1 MNKKFLSAIL
11 FGALM
16 VTSTGTF
23 VSCKDYDDDIDE
35 INGKIDKIETTLSEL
50 ESKIGDKGVS
60 SVTFDEKT
68 GVLTVVDGTGSHTY
82 TIKTTAPSVEKTVVT
97 VDGKDLKV
105 DGKVIGQLGDTVEVK
120 DNELYVN
127 GKATGIKVGKYAILE
142 NDADGMYTI
151 TLPDANGEMKTIKL
165 PKATSGMMNV
175 TANVAK
181 FTAKNTVTPSTAPD
195 GIAWGKA
202 DKAITWKG
210 AKGNIAKGQLLLG
223 RYTEG
228 EVTVVPSSYNL
239 GAQTLKLVAS
249 DGSVAPVTVTATA
262 NNDLIYDKGD
272 RAASAN
278 GNWTVAIT
286 MDETVTA
293 DNIATA
299 FATEVESQAKNVKYA
314 LSVNGDLVTG
324 YEFVIDTD
332 ETAETNALEATKI
345 KVGGVEGT
353 DDAKTASGTALTI
366 SDFKLGTNEIII
378 EDKDKNNADA
388 HKVYDAYL
396 EIGDIDKAGRYGVT
410 VNGMK
415 ITAADKAA
423 KQEIPFIVHILD
435 VTGAET
441 KQYIK
446 VTFVAATIE
455 DEPIADQ
462 TYKLMPEKNFVIDL
476 GNTFTGL
483 TDEQADKVQGNITWA
498 TDGNFFKED
507 ITESNV
513 TYYTDAACKKQVTDL
528 SKAATIKTIKY
539 AKIADSEIADAPK
552 AGATKLTITLSDADA
567 DGNEIK
573 KVSAN
578 YTITLPSFDELAV
591 VNTNALWNEA
601 GTTLTARMGYSTN
614 ATLSLAKAYT
624 VKDGVKGLAID
635 DIEYVATYTTDA
647 GKVTELTVNKG
658 EIENA
663 GGLIDDNKVKYN
675 TLAATASIE
684 LVADIEDLTVSKD
697 FTVTVKSI
705 FEDAKI
711 VYYKAGAAQSIATV
725 GADNYIAPLTGAAD
739 KRTGL
744 ALVFNGKEIAVAGTD
759 MAIDGITLTTS
770 DPSAATEVKVEYD
783 NTEASKGTVV
793 DPTGTT
799 GKDAKGVSITDMKSG
814 EKGTLVVTFTDKND
828 VVTTSTIDYQYN

>member
-1 MNKKFLSAIL
+1 
-11 FGALM
+11 
-16 VTSTGTF
+16 
-23 VSCKDYDDDIDE
+23 
-35 INGKIDKIETTLSEL
+35 L
-50 ESKIGDKGVS
+50 ESKIGDKGVT

-165 PKATSGMMNV
+165 PKATSGMMSV
-175 TANVAK
+175 TANEAT
-181 FTAKNTVTPSTAPD
+181 FTAKSIASSAPD

-262 NNDLIYDKGD
+262 NNDLIYGE

-332 ETAETNALEATKI
+332 ETAETTALAATKI

-353 DDAKTASGTALTI
+353 DDAKTASNPLTI
-366 SDFKLGTNEIII
+366 SNFKLGTNEIII
-378 EDKDKNNADA
+378 EDKDASNADA

-435 VTGAET
+435 VTGTET
-441 KQYIK
+441 KQYIN
-446 VTFVAATIE
+446 VTFVAATVE

-528 SKAATIKTIKY
+528 SSAATIKTIKY

-552 AGATKLTITLSDADA
+552 AGATKLTITLSDDA
-567 DGNEIK
+567 AAGNEIK

-601 GTTLTARMGYSTN
+601 GTTLTARMGYSSN

-624 VKDGVKGLAID
+624 VKDGVKGLAIG
-635 DIEYVATYTTDA
+635 DIEYVATYTTND
-647 GKVTELTVNKG
+647 GDVTKLTVTAG
-658 EIENA
+658 EIADA
-663 GGLIDDNKVKYN
+663 GGLIVDNKVKYN

-759 MAIDGITLTTS
+759 MAIDGITLVSTTP
-770 DPSAATEVKVEYD
+770 DAATKVQVAYK

-793 DPTGTT
+793 APTGTAAS
-799 GKDAKGVSITDMKSG
+799 KDAKGVSITDMKSG
-814 EKGTLVVTFTDKND
+814 EKGTLVVTFTDKNG

>member
-1 MNKKFLSAIL
+1 MMNKKFLSAIL

-97 VDGKDLKV
+97 VDGKNLKV

-165 PKATSGMMNV
+165 PKATSGMMSV
-175 TANVAK
+175 TANEAT
-181 FTAKNTVTPSTAPD
+181 FTAKSIASSAPD

-202 DKAITWKG
+202 PGAITWKG

-262 NNDLIYDKGD
+262 NNDLIYGE

-332 ETAETNALEATKI
+332 EDPEATALEATKI

-353 DDAKTASGTALTI
+353 DDAKTASGTPLAI

-378 EDKDKNNADA
+378 EDKAADNADA

-446 VTFVAATIE
+446 VTFVAATVE

-483 TDEQADKVQGNITWA
+483 TDEQADKVQGNITWV
-498 TDGNFFKED
+498 TDGNFFKAS
-507 ITESNV
+507 ISSV

-528 SKAATIKTIKY
+528 SSAATIKTIKY

-552 AGATKLTITLSDADA
+552 AGATKLTITLSDAADA
-567 DGNEIK
+567 GNEIK

-601 GTTLTARMGYSTN
+601 GTTLTARMGWSTN

-663 GGLIDDNKVKYN
+663 DGLIVEKKVKYN

-759 MAIDGITLTTS
+759 MAIDGITLTTN
-770 DPSAATEVKVEYD
+770 DPSSATEVKVEYS
-783 NTEASKGTVV
+783 NTDASKGTVV
-793 DPTGTT
+793 APKGTAA

-814 EKGTLVVTFTDKND
+814 EKGTLVVTFTDKNN

>member
-16 VTSTGTF
+16 VSSTGTF

-175 TANVAK
+175 TANEAT
-181 FTAKNTVTPSTAPD
+181 FTAKSIASSAPD

-249 DGSVAPVTVTATA
+249 DGSAAPVTVTATA

-332 ETAETNALEATKI
+332 EDPEATALAATKI
-345 KVGGVEGT
+345 KVGGVNGT

-366 SDFKLGTNEIII
+366 SNFKLGTNEIII
-378 EDKDKNNADA
+378 EDKDESNADA

-435 VTGAET
+435 VTGTET

-446 VTFVAATIE
+446 VTFGAATVE

-528 SKAATIKTIKY
+528 SSAATIKTIKY
-539 AKIADSEIADAPK
+539 AKIAEDEIATAPK
-552 AGATKLTITLSDADA
+552 AGATKLTITLSDAA
-567 DGNEIK
+567 AAGNEIK

-601 GTTLTARMGYSTN
+601 GTTLTARMGWSTN

-647 GKVTELTVNKG
+647 GKVTELTVNNG

-663 GGLIDDNKVKYN
+663 NGLIDDNKVKYN

-684 LVADIEDLTVSKD
+684 LATDLTVSKD

-759 MAIDGITLTTS
+759 MKIDGITLTTN
-770 DPSAATEVKVEYD
+770 DPSSATEVKVEYS

-793 DPTGTT
+793 DPTGTAAD
-799 GKDAKGVSITDMKSG
+799 KDAKGVSITDMKSG
-814 EKGTLVVTFTDKND
+814 EKGTLVVTFTDKNG

>member
-202 DKAITWKG
+202 PGAITWKG

-262 NNDLIYDKGD
+262 NNDLIYGD

-278 GNWTVAIT
+278 GDWTVAIT

-332 ETAETNALEATKI
+332 ETAETTALAATKI
-345 KVGGVEGT
+345 KVGGAEGT
-353 DDAKTASGTALTI
+353 DDAKNASNPLTI

-435 VTGAET
+435 VKGTET
-441 KQYIK
+441 KQYIN
-446 VTFVAATIE
+446 VTFVAATVE

-498 TDGNFFKED
+498 TDGNFFKAS
-507 ITESNV
+507 ISSV

-528 SKAATIKTIKY
+528 SSAATIKTIKY

-552 AGATKLTITLSDADA
+552 AGATKLTITLSDAA
-567 DGNEIK
+567 AAGNEIK

-601 GTTLTARMGYSTN
+601 GTTLTARMGWSTN

-647 GKVTELTVNKG
+647 GAVTELTVTAG
-658 EIENA
+658 EIA
-663 GGLIDDNKVKYN
+663 DADGLIDDNKVKYN

-739 KRTGL
+739 KRAGL

-759 MAIDGITLTTS
+759 MAIDGITLVSATP
-770 DPSAATEVKVEYD
+770 DAATKVQVAYK

-793 DPTGTT
+793 DPTGTAA
-799 GKDAKGVSITDMKSG
+799 GKDAKGVSITGMKSG

>member
-1 MNKKFLSAIL
+1 
-11 FGALM
+11 
-16 VTSTGTF
+16 
-23 VSCKDYDDDIDE
+23 
-35 INGKIDKIETTLSEL
+35 KIETTLSEL

-165 PKATSGMMNV
+165 PKATSGMMSV
-175 TANVAK
+175 TANEAT
-181 FTAKNTVTPSTAPD
+181 FTAKSIASSAPD

-262 NNDLIYDKGD
+262 NNDLIYGD

-332 ETAETNALEATKI
+332 ETAETTALAATKI

-353 DDAKTASGTALTI
+353 DDAKTAGGTPLAI

-435 VTGAET
+435 VKGTET

-446 VTFVAATIE
+446 VTFVAATVE

-483 TDEQADKVQGNITWA
+483 TDEQADKVQGNITWV
-498 TDGNFFKED
+498 TDGNFFKAS
-507 ITESNV
+507 ISSV

-552 AGATKLTITLSDADA
+552 AGATKLTITLSDAA
-567 DGNEIK
+567 AAGNEIK

-601 GTTLTARMGYSTN
+601 GTTLTARMGWSTN

-647 GKVTELTVNKG
+647 DDVTELTVTDG
-658 EIENA
+658 EIADAN
-663 GGLIDDNKVKYN
+663 GLIDDNKVKYN

-684 LVADIEDLTVSKD
+684 LVEDIEDLTVSKD

-759 MAIDGITLTTS
+759 MKIDGIKLTTS
-770 DPSAATEVKVEYD
+770 DPSDATEVKVEYS

-793 DPTGTT
+793 APTGTT

-814 EKGTLVVTFTDKND
+814 EKGTLVVTFTDKNG

>member
-97 VDGKDLKV
+97 VDGKNLKV

-165 PKATSGMMNV
+165 PKATSGMMSV
-175 TANVAK
+175 TANEAT
-181 FTAKNTVTPSTAPD
+181 FTAKSIASSAPN

-202 DKAITWKG
+202 SEAITWKG

-228 EVTVVPSSYNL
+228 EVTVLPSSYNL

-262 NNDLIYDKGD
+262 NNDLIYGK

-332 ETAETNALEATKI
+332 EAPEATALKATKI

-353 DDAKTASGTALTI
+353 DDAKTASGTPLAI

-378 EDKDKNNADA
+378 EDKAADNANA

-446 VTFVAATIE
+446 VTFVAATVE

-483 TDEQADKVQGNITWA
+483 TDEQADKVQGNITWV
-498 TDGNFFKED
+498 TDGNFFKAS
-507 ITESNV
+507 ISSV

-528 SKAATIKTIKY
+528 SSAATIKTIKY

-552 AGATKLTITLSDADA
+552 AGATKLTITLSDAADA
-567 DGNEIK
+567 GNEIK

-601 GTTLTARMGYSTN
+601 GTTLTARMGWSTN

-658 EIENA
+658 EIKNA
-663 GGLIDDNKVKYN
+663 DGLIVKGKVKYN

-759 MAIDGITLTTS
+759 MAIDGITLTTNY
-770 DPSAATEVKVEYD
+770 PSSATEVKVEYS
-783 NTEASKGTVV
+783 NTDASKGTVV
-793 DPTGTT
+793 APKGTAA
-799 GKDAKGVSITDMKSG
+799 GKEKGVSITDMKSG
-814 EKGTLVVTFTDKND
+814 EKGTLVVTFTDKNN

>member
-1 MNKKFLSAIL
+1 
-11 FGALM
+11 M

-165 PKATSGMMNV
+165 PKATSGMMSV
-175 TANVAK
+175 TANEAT
-181 FTAKNTVTPSTAPD
+181 FTAKSIASTAPD

-202 DKAITWKG
+202 PGAITWKG

-324 YEFVIDTD
+324 YEFIIDTD
-332 ETAETNALEATKI
+332 ETAETTALAATKI
-345 KVGGVEGT
+345 KVGGVNGT
-353 DDAKTASGTALTI
+353 DAAKTANGTALAI

-378 EDKDKNNADA
+378 EDKGASDADA

-435 VTGAET
+435 VTGTET

-446 VTFVAATIE
+446 VTFVAATVE

-498 TDGNFFKED
+498 TDGNFFKKD
-507 ITESNV
+507 ITKSNV

-528 SKAATIKTIKY
+528 SSAATIKTIKY
-539 AKIADSEIADAPK
+539 AKIAKDEIADAPK
-552 AGATKLTITLSDADA
+552 AGATKLTITLSDDA
-567 DGNEIK
+567 AAGNEIK

-601 GTTLTARMGYSTN
+601 GTTLTARMGYSSN

-647 GKVTELTVNKG
+647 GKVTELTVNNG

-663 GGLIDDNKVKYN
+663 GGLIVEKKVKYN

-684 LVADIEDLTVSKD
+684 LATDLTVSKD

-739 KRTGL
+739 KRAGL

-759 MAIDGITLTTS
+759 MKIDGITLVSATP
-770 DPSAATEVKVEYD
+770 DAATKVQVAYS

-793 DPTGTT
+793 APTGTD
-799 GKDAKGVSITDMKSG
+799 KDAKGVSITDMKSG
-814 EKGTLVVTFTDKND
+814 EKGTLVVTFTDKNG

>member
-1 MNKKFLSAIL
+1 
-11 FGALM
+11 
-16 VTSTGTF
+16 
-23 VSCKDYDDDIDE
+23 
-35 INGKIDKIETTLSEL
+35 IDKIETTLSEL

-165 PKATSGMMNV
+165 PKATSGMMSV
-175 TANVAK
+175 TANEAT
-181 FTAKNTVTPSTAPD
+181 FTAKSIASTAPD

-202 DKAITWKG
+202 PGAITWKG

-262 NNDLIYDKGD
+262 NNDLIYGE

-332 ETAETNALEATKI
+332 EDPEATALAATKI

-353 DDAKTASGTALTI
+353 DAAKTASGTALTI

-378 EDKDKNNADA
+378 EDKDASDADA

-435 VTGAET
+435 VTGTET
-441 KQYIK
+441 KQYIN
-446 VTFVAATIE
+446 VTFVAATVE

-483 TDEQADKVQGNITWA
+483 TDEQADKVQDNITWA
-498 TDGNFFKED
+498 TDGNFFKAS
-507 ITESNV
+507 IRSV
-513 TYYTDAACKKQVTDL
+513 TYYTDAACKKEVTNL
-528 SKAATIKTIKY
+528 SSAATIKTIKY
-539 AKIADSEIADAPK
+539 AKIAEDEIATAPK
-552 AGATKLTITLSDADA
+552 AGATKLTITLSDAA
-567 DGNEIK
+567 AAGNEIK

-601 GTTLTARMGYSTN
+601 GTTLTARMGYSSN

-635 DIEYVATYTTDA
+635 DIEYVATYTTND
-647 GKVTELTVNKG
+647 GDVTKLSVTDG

-663 GGLIDDNKVKYN
+663 GGLIVEKKVKYN

-739 KRTGL
+739 KRAGL

-759 MAIDGITLTTS
+759 MKIDGITLVSATPS
-770 DPSAATEVKVEYD
+770 DATEVQVAYK

-793 DPTGTT
+793 APTGTAAS
-799 GKDAKGVSITDMKSG
+799 KDAKGVSITDMKSG
-814 EKGTLVVTFTDKND
+814 EKGTLVVTFTDKNG

>member
-1 MNKKFLSAIL
+1 M
-11 FGALM
+11 
-16 VTSTGTF
+16 
-23 VSCKDYDDDIDE
+23 
-35 INGKIDKIETTLSEL
+35 
-50 ESKIGDKGVS
+50 
-60 SVTFDEKT
+60 
-68 GVLTVVDGTGSHTY
+68 
-82 TIKTTAPSVEKTVVT
+82 T

-165 PKATSGMMNV
+165 PKATSGMMSV
-175 TANVAK
+175 TANEAT
-181 FTAKNTVTPSTAPD
+181 FTAKSIASTAPD

-202 DKAITWKG
+202 PGAITWKG

-262 NNDLIYDKGD
+262 NNDLIYGD

-278 GNWTVAIT
+278 GDWTVAIT

-332 ETAETNALEATKI
+332 ETAETTALAATKI

-353 DDAKTASGTALTI
+353 DAATTASNPLTI
-366 SDFKLGTNEIII
+366 SNFKLGTNEIII
-378 EDKDKNNADA
+378 EDKDASNADA

-435 VTGAET
+435 VTGTET

-446 VTFVAATIE
+446 VTFVAATVE

-498 TDGNFFKED
+498 TDGNFFKAS
-507 ITESNV
+507 ISSV

-528 SKAATIKTIKY
+528 SSAATIKTIKY

-552 AGATKLTITLSDADA
+552 AGATKLTITLSDDA
-567 DGNEIK
+567 AAGNEIK

-601 GTTLTARMGYSTN
+601 GTTLTARMGWKSNN
-614 ATLSLAKAYT
+614 ATLSLSKAYT

-635 DIEYVATYTTDA
+635 DIEYVATYTTDDGA
-647 GKVTELTVNKG
+647 VTKLSVTDG
-658 EIENA
+658 EIADA
-663 GGLIDDNKVKYN
+663 GGLIVKKKVKYN

-759 MAIDGITLTTS
+759 MKIDGIKLTTS
-770 DPSAATEVKVEYD
+770 DPSDATEVKVEYK
-783 NTEASKGTVV
+783 NTDASKGTVV
-793 DPTGTT
+793 APTGTAAD
-799 GKDAKGVSITDMKSG
+799 KDAKGVSITGMKSG
-814 EKGTLVVTFTDKND
+814 ERVHW
-828 VVTTSTIDYQYN
+828 

>member
-1 MNKKFLSAIL
+1 
-11 FGALM
+11 
-16 VTSTGTF
+16 
-23 VSCKDYDDDIDE
+23 
-35 INGKIDKIETTLSEL
+35 
-50 ESKIGDKGVS
+50 
-60 SVTFDEKT
+60 
-68 GVLTVVDGTGSHTY
+68 
-82 TIKTTAPSVEKTVVT
+82 
-97 VDGKDLKV
+97 
-105 DGKVIGQLGDTVEVK
+105 
-120 DNELYVN
+120 
-127 GKATGIKVGKYAILE
+127 
-142 NDADGMYTI
+142 
-151 TLPDANGEMKTIKL
+151 MKTIKL

-175 TANVAK
+175 TANEAT
-181 FTAKNTVTPSTAPD
+181 FTAKSIASSAPD

-249 DGSVAPVTVTATA
+249 DGSAAPVTVTATA

-332 ETAETNALEATKI
+332 EDPEATALAATKI
-345 KVGGVEGT
+345 KVGGVNGT

-366 SDFKLGTNEIII
+366 SNFKLGTNEIII
-378 EDKDKNNADA
+378 EDKDESNADA

-435 VTGAET
+435 VTGTET

-446 VTFVAATIE
+446 VTFGAATVE

-498 TDGNFFKED
+498 TDGNFFKKD
-507 ITESNV
+507 ITKSNV

-528 SKAATIKTIKY
+528 SSAATIKTIKY
-539 AKIADSEIADAPK
+539 AKIAEDEIATAPK

-567 DGNEIK
+567 AGNEIK

-601 GTTLTARMGYSTN
+601 GTTLTARMGWSTN

-624 VKDGVKGLAID
+624 VKDGVKGLAIG
-635 DIEYVATYTTDA
+635 DIEYVATYTTND
-647 GKVTELTVNKG
+647 GDVTKLTVTAG
-658 EIENA
+658 EIADA
-663 GGLIDDNKVKYN
+663 GGLIVDNKVKYN

-684 LVADIEDLTVSKD
+684 LAKDLTVSKD

-759 MAIDGITLTTS
+759 MKIDGITLTTN
-770 DPSAATEVKVEYD
+770 DPSSATEVKVEYK
-783 NTEASKGTVV
+783 NTDASKGTVV
-793 DPTGTT
+793 APTGTD
-799 GKDAKGVSITDMKSG
+799 KDAKGVSITDMKSG
-814 EKGTLVVTFTDKND
+814 EKGTLVVTFTDKNG

>member
-1 MNKKFLSAIL
+1 
-11 FGALM
+11 
-16 VTSTGTF
+16 
-23 VSCKDYDDDIDE
+23 
-35 INGKIDKIETTLSEL
+35 
-50 ESKIGDKGVS
+50 
-60 SVTFDEKT
+60 
-68 GVLTVVDGTGSHTY
+68 
-82 TIKTTAPSVEKTVVT
+82 
-97 VDGKDLKV
+97 
-105 DGKVIGQLGDTVEVK
+105 
-120 DNELYVN
+120 
-127 GKATGIKVGKYAILE
+127 
-142 NDADGMYTI
+142 
-151 TLPDANGEMKTIKL
+151 MKTIKL

-262 NNDLIYDKGD
+262 NNDLIYGE

-332 ETAETNALEATKI
+332 ETAETNVLEATKI

-366 SDFKLGTNEIII
+366 RDFKLGTNEIII

-435 VTGAET
+435 VTGTET

-446 VTFVAATIE
+446 VTFVAATVE

-498 TDGNFFKED
+498 TDGNFFKAS
-507 ITESNV
+507 ISSV

-528 SKAATIKTIKY
+528 SSAATIKTIKY
-539 AKIADSEIADAPK
+539 AKIADSEIATAPK
-552 AGATKLTITLSDADA
+552 AGATKLTITLSDAA
-567 DGNEIK
+567 AAGNEIK

-601 GTTLTARMGYSTN
+601 GTTLTARMGYSSN

-635 DIEYVATYTTDA
+635 NIEYVATYTTDA
-647 GKVTELTVNKG
+647 GAVTKLSVTDG
-658 EIENA
+658 EIA
-663 GGLIDDNKVKYN
+663 DADGLIVENKVKYN

-684 LVADIEDLTVSKD
+684 LATDLTVSKD

-759 MAIDGITLTTS
+759 MKIDGIKLTTS
-770 DPSAATEVKVEYD
+770 DPSDATEVKVEYK
-783 NTEASKGTVV
+783 NTVASKGTVV
-793 DPTGTT
+793 DPTGTAAD
-799 GKDAKGVSITDMKSG
+799 KDAKGVSITDMKSG
-814 EKGTLVVTFTDKND
+814 EKGTLVVTFTDKNG

>member
-35 INGKIDKIETTLSEL
+35 INSKIDKIETTLSEL
-50 ESKIGDKGVS
+50 ESKIGDKGVT

-165 PKATSGMMNV
+165 PKATSGMMSV
-175 TANVAK
+175 TANEAT
-181 FTAKNTVTPSTAPD
+181 FTAKSIASSAPD

-210 AKGNIAKGQLLLG
+210 AKGNITKGQLLLG
-223 RYTEG
+223 RYTKG

-249 DGSVAPVTVTATA
+249 DGSAAPVTVTATA
-262 NNDLIYDKGD
+262 NNDLIYGE

-332 ETAETNALEATKI
+332 ETAETTALEATKI

-353 DDAKTASGTALTI
+353 DDAKNASGTALDI

-378 EDKDKNNADA
+378 EDKDADNADA

-446 VTFVAATIE
+446 VTFVAATVE

-498 TDGNFFKED
+498 TDGNFFKAS
-507 ITESNV
+507 ISSV

-528 SKAATIKTIKY
+528 SSAATIKTIKY
-539 AKIADSEIADAPK
+539 AKIAEDEIADAPK
-552 AGATKLTITLSDADA
+552 AGATKLTITLSDAADA
-567 DGNEIK
+567 GNEIK

-601 GTTLTARMGYSTN
+601 GTTLTARMGWSTN

-663 GGLIDDNKVKYN
+663 GGLIADNKVKYN

-684 LVADIEDLTVSKD
+684 LATGLTVSKD

-739 KRTGL
+739 KRAGL

-759 MAIDGITLTTS
+759 MAIDGITLVSTTP
-770 DPSAATEVKVEYD
+770 DAATKVQVAYS

-793 DPTGTT
+793 APTGTT

-814 EKGTLVVTFTDKND
+814 EKGTLVVTFTDKNG

>member
-175 TANVAK
+175 TANEAT
-181 FTAKNTVTPSTAPD
+181 FTAKSIASSAPD

-202 DKAITWKG
+202 PGAITWKG

-262 NNDLIYDKGD
+262 NNDLIYGD

-332 ETAETNALEATKI
+332 ETAETTALEATKI

-353 DDAKTASGTALTI
+353 DAAKTASGTPLAI

-446 VTFVAATIE
+446 VTFVAATVE

-498 TDGNFFKED
+498 TDGNFFKAS
-507 ITESNV
+507 ISSV

-552 AGATKLTITLSDADA
+552 AGATKLTITLSDAA
-567 DGNEIK
+567 AAGNEIK

-647 GKVTELTVNKG
+647 GDVTKLTVKKG
-658 EIENA
+658 EIANA

-684 LVADIEDLTVSKD
+684 LAKDLTVSKD

-759 MAIDGITLTTS
+759 MKIDGITLTTS
-770 DPSAATEVKVEYD
+770 DPSDATEVKVEYD
-783 NTEASKGTVV
+783 NTEASKGKVV
-793 DPTGTT
+793 DPTGTAAD
-799 GKDAKGVSITDMKSG
+799 KDAKGVSITDMKSG
-814 EKGTLVVTFTDKND
+814 EKGTLVVTFTDKNG

>member
-1 MNKKFLSAIL
+1 
-11 FGALM
+11 M

-165 PKATSGMMNV
+165 PKATSGMMSV
-175 TANVAK
+175 TANEAT
-181 FTAKNTVTPSTAPD
+181 FTAKSIASSAPD

-210 AKGNIAKGQLLLG
+210 AKGNITKGQLLLG
-223 RYTEG
+223 RYTKG

-249 DGSVAPVTVTATA
+249 DGSAAPVTVTATA
-262 NNDLIYDKGD
+262 NNDLIYGE

-332 ETAETNALEATKI
+332 ETAETTALEATKI

-353 DDAKTASGTALTI
+353 DDAKNASGTALDI

-378 EDKDKNNADA
+378 EDKDADNADA

-446 VTFVAATIE
+446 VTFVAATVE

-498 TDGNFFKED
+498 TDGNFFKAS
-507 ITESNV
+507 ISSV

-528 SKAATIKTIKY
+528 SSAATIKTIKY
-539 AKIADSEIADAPK
+539 AKIAEDEIADAPK
-552 AGATKLTITLSDADA
+552 AGATKLTITLSDAADA
-567 DGNEIK
+567 GNEIK

-601 GTTLTARMGYSTN
+601 GTTLTARMGWSTN

-663 GGLIDDNKVKYN
+663 GGLIADNKVKYN

-684 LVADIEDLTVSKD
+684 LATGLTVSKD

-739 KRTGL
+739 KRAGL

-759 MAIDGITLTTS
+759 MAIDGITLVSTTP
-770 DPSAATEVKVEYD
+770 DAATKVQVAYS

-793 DPTGTT
+793 APTGTT

-814 EKGTLVVTFTDKND
+814 EKGTLVVTFTDKNG

>member
-1 MNKKFLSAIL
+1 
-11 FGALM
+11 M

-35 INGKIDKIETTLSEL
+35 INSKIDKIETTLSEL
-50 ESKIGDKGVS
+50 ESKIGDKGVT

-175 TANVAK
+175 TANEAT
-181 FTAKNTVTPSTAPD
+181 FTAKSIASSAPD

-249 DGSVAPVTVTATA
+249 DGSAAPVTVTATA

-332 ETAETNALEATKI
+332 ETAETTALAATKI

-353 DDAKTASGTALTI
+353 DDAKAESNPLTI
-366 SDFKLGTNEIII
+366 SNFKLGTNEIII
-378 EDKDKNNADA
+378 EDKNESNADA

-435 VTGAET
+435 VTGTET

-446 VTFVAATIE
+446 VTFVAATVE

-528 SKAATIKTIKY
+528 SSAATIKTIKY
-539 AKIADSEIADAPK
+539 AKIAEDEIATAPK
-552 AGATKLTITLSDADA
+552 AGATKLTITLSDAA
-567 DGNEIK
+567 AAGNEIK

-647 GKVTELTVNKG
+647 GAVTKLSVTDG
-658 EIENA
+658 EIADAN
-663 GGLIDDNKVKYN
+663 GLIDDNKVKYN

-725 GADNYIAPLTGAAD
+725 GADNYIAPLTGTAD
-739 KRTGL
+739 KRAGL

-759 MAIDGITLTTS
+759 MKIDGITLTTN
-770 DPSAATEVKVEYD
+770 DPSSATEVKVEYD
-783 NTEASKGTVV
+783 NTDASKGTVV
-793 DPTGTT
+793 DPTGTD
-799 GKDAKGVSITDMKSG
+799 KDAKGVSITDMKSG
-814 EKGTLVVTFTDKND
+814 EKGTLVVTFTDKNG

>member
-1 MNKKFLSAIL
+1 M
-11 FGALM
+11 
-16 VTSTGTF
+16 
-23 VSCKDYDDDIDE
+23 
-35 INGKIDKIETTLSEL
+35 
-50 ESKIGDKGVS
+50 
-60 SVTFDEKT
+60 
-68 GVLTVVDGTGSHTY
+68 
-82 TIKTTAPSVEKTVVT
+82 T

-165 PKATSGMMNV
+165 PKATSGMMSV
-175 TANVAK
+175 TANEAT
-181 FTAKNTVTPSTAPD
+181 FTAKSIASSAPD

-262 NNDLIYDKGD
+262 NNDLIYGD

-332 ETAETNALEATKI
+332 ETAETTALAATKI

-353 DDAKTASGTALTI
+353 DDAKTAGGTPLAI

-435 VTGAET
+435 VKGTET

-446 VTFVAATIE
+446 VTFVAATVE

-483 TDEQADKVQGNITWA
+483 TDEQADKVQGNITWV
-498 TDGNFFKED
+498 TDGNFFKAS
-507 ITESNV
+507 ISSV

-552 AGATKLTITLSDADA
+552 AGATKLTITLSDAA
-567 DGNEIK
+567 AAGNEIK

-601 GTTLTARMGYSTN
+601 GTTLTARMGWSTN

-647 GKVTELTVNKG
+647 DDVTELTVTDG
-658 EIENA
+658 EIADAN
-663 GGLIDDNKVKYN
+663 GLIDDNKVKYN

-684 LVADIEDLTVSKD
+684 LVEDIEDLTVSKD

-759 MAIDGITLTTS
+759 MKIDGIKLTTS
-770 DPSAATEVKVEYD
+770 DPSDATEVKVEYS

-793 DPTGTT
+793 APTGTT

-814 EKGTLVVTFTDKND
+814 EKGTLVVTFTDKNG

>member
-1 MNKKFLSAIL
+1 MNKKLLSAIL

-151 TLPDANGEMKTIKL
+151 TLPNANGEMKTIKL
-165 PKATSGMMNV
+165 PKATSGMMSV
-175 TANVAK
+175 TANEAT
-181 FTAKNTVTPSTAPD
+181 FTAKSIASTAPD

-202 DKAITWKG
+202 PGAITWKG

-324 YEFVIDTD
+324 YEFIIDTD
-332 ETAETNALEATKI
+332 EDPEATALAATKI
-345 KVGGVEGT
+345 KVGGVNGT
-353 DDAKTASGTALTI
+353 DAAKTAGGTALTI

-378 EDKDKNNADA
+378 EDKDASNADA

-435 VTGAET
+435 VKGTET

-446 VTFVAATIE
+446 VTFVAATVE

-507 ITESNV
+507 ITESNI
-513 TYYTDAACKKQVTDL
+513 TYYTDAACKKEVTDL
-528 SKAATIKTIKY
+528 SSAATIKTIKY
-539 AKIADSEIADAPK
+539 AKIAKDEIADAPK
-552 AGATKLTITLSDADA
+552 AGATKLTITLSDDA
-567 DGNEIK
+567 AAGNEIK

-601 GTTLTARMGYSTN
+601 GTTLTARMGWSTN

-647 GKVTELTVNKG
+647 GAVTKLSVTDG
-658 EIENA
+658 EIADAN
-663 GGLIDDNKVKYN
+663 GLIDDNKVKYN

-684 LVADIEDLTVSKD
+684 LATDLTVSKD

-739 KRTGL
+739 KRAGL

-759 MAIDGITLTTS
+759 MAIDGITLVSTTP
-770 DPSAATEVKVEYD
+770 DTATKVQVAYK

-793 DPTGTT
+793 APTGTAA

-814 EKGTLVVTFTDKND
+814 EKGTLVVTFTDKNG

>member
-16 VTSTGTF
+16 ITSTGTF

-50 ESKIGDKGVS
+50 ESKIGDKGVT

-165 PKATSGMMNV
+165 PKATSGMMSV
-175 TANVAK
+175 TANEAT
-181 FTAKNTVTPSTAPD
+181 FTAKSIASSAPD

-262 NNDLIYDKGD
+262 NNDLISGE

-332 ETAETNALEATKI
+332 ETAETTALAATKI

-353 DDAKTASGTALTI
+353 DDAKTASNPLTI
-366 SDFKLGTNEIII
+366 SNFKLGTNEIII
-378 EDKDKNNADA
+378 EDKDASNADA

-435 VTGAET
+435 VTGTET
-441 KQYIK
+441 KQYIN
-446 VTFVAATIE
+446 VTFVAATVE

-528 SKAATIKTIKY
+528 SSAATIKTIKY

-552 AGATKLTITLSDADA
+552 AGATKLTITLSDDA
-567 DGNEIK
+567 AAGNEIK

-601 GTTLTARMGYSTN
+601 GTTLTARMGYSSN

-624 VKDGVKGLAID
+624 VKDGVKGLAIG
-635 DIEYVATYTTDA
+635 DIEYVATYTTND
-647 GKVTELTVNKG
+647 GDVTKLTVTAG
-658 EIENA
+658 EIADA
-663 GGLIDDNKVKYN
+663 GGLIVDNKVKYN

-684 LVADIEDLTVSKD
+684 LATDLTVSKD

-759 MAIDGITLTTS
+759 MKIDGIKLTTS
-770 DPSAATEVKVEYD
+770 DPSDATEVKVEYD

-793 DPTGTT
+793 APTGTAAD
-799 GKDAKGVSITDMKSG
+799 KDAKGVSITGMKSG
-814 EKGTLVVTFTDKND
+814 EKGTLVVTFTDKNN

>member
-50 ESKIGDKGVS
+50 ESKIGDKGVT

-68 GVLTVVDGTGSHTY
+68 SVLTVVDGTGSHTY

-175 TANVAK
+175 TANEAT
-181 FTAKNTVTPSTAPD
+181 FTAKSIASSAPD

-202 DKAITWKG
+202 PGAITWKG

-262 NNDLIYDKGD
+262 NNDLIYGD

-332 ETAETNALEATKI
+332 EDPEATALAATKI

-353 DDAKTASGTALTI
+353 DDATTASNPLDI

-378 EDKDKNNADA
+378 EDKGASDADA

-435 VTGAET
+435 VTGTET

-446 VTFVAATIE
+446 VTFVAATVE

-498 TDGNFFKED
+498 TDGNFFKKD

-539 AKIADSEIADAPK
+539 AKIADSEIAAAPK

-567 DGNEIK
+567 AGNEIK

-601 GTTLTARMGYSTN
+601 GTTLTARMGWSTN

-635 DIEYVATYTTDA
+635 DIEYVATYTTDDDDV
-647 GKVTELTVNKG
+647 KELTVTAG
-658 EIENA
+658 EIADA

-684 LVADIEDLTVSKD
+684 LATDLTVSKD

-759 MAIDGITLTTS
+759 MKIDGIKLTTS
-770 DPSAATEVKVEYD
+770 DPSSATEVKVEYD
-783 NTEASKGTVV
+783 NTDASKGTVV
-793 DPTGTT
+793 APTGT

>member
-1 MNKKFLSAIL
+1 M
-11 FGALM
+11 
-16 VTSTGTF
+16 
-23 VSCKDYDDDIDE
+23 
-35 INGKIDKIETTLSEL
+35 
-50 ESKIGDKGVS
+50 
-60 SVTFDEKT
+60 
-68 GVLTVVDGTGSHTY
+68 
-82 TIKTTAPSVEKTVVT
+82 
-97 VDGKDLKV
+97 
-105 DGKVIGQLGDTVEVK
+105 
-120 DNELYVN
+120 
-127 GKATGIKVGKYAILE
+127 
-142 NDADGMYTI
+142 
-151 TLPDANGEMKTIKL
+151 
-165 PKATSGMMNV
+165 
-175 TANVAK
+175 
-181 FTAKNTVTPSTAPD
+181 
-195 GIAWGKA
+195 
-202 DKAITWKG
+202 
-210 AKGNIAKGQLLLG
+210 LG

-262 NNDLIYDKGD
+262 NNDLIYGE

-299 FATEVESQAKNVKYA
+299 FATEVESKAKNVKYA

-332 ETAETNALEATKI
+332 ETAETTALEATKI

-353 DDAKTASGTALTI
+353 DAAKNASNPLTI

-378 EDKDKNNADA
+378 EDKDKSNADA

-446 VTFVAATIE
+446 VTFVAATVE

-498 TDGNFFKED
+498 TDGNFFKAS
-507 ITESNV
+507 ISSV

-528 SKAATIKTIKY
+528 SSAATIKTIKY

-552 AGATKLTITLSDADA
+552 AGATKLTITLSDAA
-567 DGNEIK
+567 AAGNEIK

-601 GTTLTARMGYSTN
+601 GTTLTARMGWSTN

-624 VKDGVKGLAID
+624 VKDGVKGLAIG

-647 GKVTELTVNKG
+647 GAVTKLTVTDG
-658 EIENA
+658 EIADAN
-663 GGLIDDNKVKYN
+663 GLIDDNKVKYN

-684 LVADIEDLTVSKD
+684 LAKDLTVSKD

-739 KRTGL
+739 KRAGL

-759 MAIDGITLTTS
+759 MAIDGITLVSTTPS
-770 DPSAATEVKVEYD
+770 DATEVKVEYD
-783 NTEASKGTVV
+783 NTEASKGKVV
-793 DPTGTT
+793 DPTGTAAD
-799 GKDAKGVSITDMKSG
+799 GNAKGVSITDMKSG

>member
-175 TANVAK
+175 TANEAT
-181 FTAKNTVTPSTAPD
+181 FTAKSIASSAPN

-249 DGSVAPVTVTATA
+249 DGSAAPVTVTATA

-332 ETAETNALEATKI
+332 EDPEATALAATKI
-345 KVGGVEGT
+345 KVGGVNGT

-366 SDFKLGTNEIII
+366 SNFKLGTNEIII
-378 EDKDKNNADA
+378 EDKDESNADA

-435 VTGAET
+435 VTGTET

-446 VTFVAATIE
+446 VTFGAATVE

-498 TDGNFFKED
+498 TDGNFFKKD
-507 ITESNV
+507 ITKSNV

-528 SKAATIKTIKY
+528 SSAATIKTIKY
-539 AKIADSEIADAPK
+539 AKIAEDEIATAPK

-567 DGNEIK
+567 AGNEIK

-601 GTTLTARMGYSTN
+601 GTTLTARMGWSTN

-624 VKDGVKGLAID
+624 VKDGVKGLAIG
-635 DIEYVATYTTDA
+635 DIEYVATYTTND
-647 GKVTELTVNKG
+647 GDVTKLTVTAG
-658 EIENA
+658 EIADA
-663 GGLIDDNKVKYN
+663 GGLIVDNKVKYN

-684 LVADIEDLTVSKD
+684 LAKDLTVSKD

-759 MAIDGITLTTS
+759 MKIDGITLTTN
-770 DPSAATEVKVEYD
+770 DPSSATEVKVEYK
-783 NTEASKGTVV
+783 NTDASKGTVV
-793 DPTGTT
+793 APTGTD
-799 GKDAKGVSITDMKSG
+799 KDAKGVSITDMKSG
-814 EKGTLVVTFTDKND
+814 EKGTLVVTFTDKNG

>member
-50 ESKIGDKGVS
+50 ESKIGDKGVT

-165 PKATSGMMNV
+165 PKATSGMMSV
-175 TANVAK
+175 TANEAT
-181 FTAKNTVTPSTAPD
+181 FTAKSIASTAPD

-202 DKAITWKG
+202 PGAITWKG

-262 NNDLIYDKGD
+262 NNDLIYGD

-278 GNWTVAIT
+278 GDWTVAIT

-332 ETAETNALEATKI
+332 ETAETTALAATKI

-353 DDAKTASGTALTI
+353 DAATTASNPLTI
-366 SDFKLGTNEIII
+366 SNFKLGTNEIII
-378 EDKDKNNADA
+378 EDKDTSNADA

-435 VTGAET
+435 VTGTET

-446 VTFVAATIE
+446 VTFVAATVE

-498 TDGNFFKED
+498 TDSNFFKAS
-507 ITESNV
+507 ISSV

-528 SKAATIKTIKY
+528 SSAATIKTIKY

-552 AGATKLTITLSDADA
+552 AGATKLTITLSDDA
-567 DGNEIK
+567 AAGNEIK

-601 GTTLTARMGYSTN
+601 GTTLTARMGWKSNN
-614 ATLSLAKAYT
+614 ATLSLSKAYT

-635 DIEYVATYTTDA
+635 DIEYVATYTTDDGA
-647 GKVTELTVNKG
+647 VTKLSVTDG
-658 EIENA
+658 EIADA
-663 GGLIDDNKVKYN
+663 GGLIVEKKVKYN

-759 MAIDGITLTTS
+759 MKIDGIKLTTS
-770 DPSAATEVKVEYD
+770 DPSDATEVKVEYK
-783 NTEASKGTVV
+783 NTDASKGTVV
-793 DPTGTT
+793 APTETAAD
-799 GKDAKGVSITDMKSG
+799 KDAKGVSITGMKSG
-814 EKGTLVVTFTDKND
+814 EKGTLVVTFTDKNG

>member
-35 INGKIDKIETTLSEL
+35 INSKIDKIETTLSEL

-175 TANVAK
+175 TANEAT
-181 FTAKNTVTPSTAPD
+181 FTAKSIASSAPD

-202 DKAITWKG
+202 PGAITWKG

-249 DGSVAPVTVTATA
+249 DGSAAPVTVTATA
-262 NNDLIYDKGD
+262 NNDLIYGD

-332 ETAETNALEATKI
+332 EDPEATPLAATKI
-345 KVGGVEGT
+345 KVGGVNGT
-353 DDAKTASGTALTI
+353 DDAKNASGTALDI

-378 EDKDKNNADA
+378 EDKAADNADA

-435 VTGAET
+435 VTGTET

-446 VTFVAATIE
+446 VTFVAATVE

-498 TDGNFFKED
+498 TDGNFFEKD

-528 SKAATIKTIKY
+528 SSAATIKTIKY

-552 AGATKLTITLSDADA
+552 AGATKLTITLSDAA
-567 DGNEIK
+567 ATGNEIK

-601 GTTLTARMGYSTN
+601 GTTLTARMGWSTN

-635 DIEYVATYTTDA
+635 NIEYVATYTTDA
-647 GKVTELTVNKG
+647 GAVTKLSVTDG
-658 EIENA
+658 EIADAN
-663 GGLIDDNKVKYN
+663 GLIDDNKVKYN

-684 LVADIEDLTVSKD
+684 LATDLTVSKD

-770 DPSAATEVKVEYD
+770 DPSDATEVKVEYK

-793 DPTGTT
+793 APKGTAAD
-799 GKDAKGVSITDMKSG
+799 KDAKGVSITDMKSG
-814 EKGTLVVTFTDKND
+814 EKGTLVVTFTDKNG

>member
-16 VTSTGTF
+16 VSSTGTF

-165 PKATSGMMNV
+165 PKATSGMMSV
-175 TANVAK
+175 TANEAT
-181 FTAKNTVTPSTAPD
+181 FTAKSIASSAPD

-249 DGSVAPVTVTATA
+249 DGSAAPVTVTATA
-262 NNDLIYDKGD
+262 NNDLIYGD

-332 ETAETNALEATKI
+332 ETAETTALEATKI
-345 KVGGVEGT
+345 KVGGVNGT
-353 DDAKTASGTALTI
+353 DDAKNASGTALTI

-435 VTGAET
+435 VKGTET

-446 VTFVAATIE
+446 VTFVAATVE

-498 TDGNFFKED
+498 TDGNFFKAS
-507 ITESNV
+507 ISSV

-528 SKAATIKTIKY
+528 SSAATIKTIKY

-552 AGATKLTITLSDADA
+552 AGATKLTITLSDAADA
-567 DGNEIK
+567 GNEIK

-601 GTTLTARMGYSTN
+601 GTTLTARMGWSTN

-635 DIEYVATYTTDA
+635 DIEYVATYTTDDGA
-647 GKVTELTVNKG
+647 VTPLTVT
-658 EIENA
+658 A
-663 GGLIDDNKVKYN
+663 GNIADANGLIDDNKVKYN

-684 LVADIEDLTVSKD
+684 LVEDIEDLTVSKD

>member
-1 MNKKFLSAIL
+1 M
-11 FGALM
+11 
-16 VTSTGTF
+16 
-23 VSCKDYDDDIDE
+23 
-35 INGKIDKIETTLSEL
+35 
-50 ESKIGDKGVS
+50 
-60 SVTFDEKT
+60 
-68 GVLTVVDGTGSHTY
+68 
-82 TIKTTAPSVEKTVVT
+82 T
-97 VDGKDLKV
+97 VDGKNLKV

-165 PKATSGMMNV
+165 PKATSGMMSV
-175 TANVAK
+175 TANEAT
-181 FTAKNTVTPSTAPD
+181 FTAKSIASSAPD

-202 DKAITWKG
+202 PGAITWKG

-262 NNDLIYDKGD
+262 NNDLIYGE

-332 ETAETNALEATKI
+332 EDPEATALEATKI

-353 DDAKTASGTALTI
+353 DDAKTASGTPLAI

-378 EDKDKNNADA
+378 EDKAADNADA

-446 VTFVAATIE
+446 VTFVAATVE

-483 TDEQADKVQGNITWA
+483 TDEQADKVQGNITWV
-498 TDGNFFKED
+498 TDGNFFKAS
-507 ITESNV
+507 ISSV

-528 SKAATIKTIKY
+528 SSAATIKTIKY

-552 AGATKLTITLSDADA
+552 AGATKLTITLSDAADA
-567 DGNEIK
+567 GNEIK

-601 GTTLTARMGYSTN
+601 GTTLTARMGWSTN

-663 GGLIDDNKVKYN
+663 DGLIVEKKVKYN

-759 MAIDGITLTTS
+759 MAIDGITLTTN
-770 DPSAATEVKVEYD
+770 DPSSATEVKVEYS
-783 NTEASKGTVV
+783 NTDASKGTVV
-793 DPTGTT
+793 APKGTAA

-814 EKGTLVVTFTDKND
+814 EKGTLVVTFTDKNN

>member
-1 MNKKFLSAIL
+1 M
-11 FGALM
+11 
-16 VTSTGTF
+16 
-23 VSCKDYDDDIDE
+23 
-35 INGKIDKIETTLSEL
+35 
-50 ESKIGDKGVS
+50 
-60 SVTFDEKT
+60 
-68 GVLTVVDGTGSHTY
+68 
-82 TIKTTAPSVEKTVVT
+82 T

-165 PKATSGMMNV
+165 PKATSGMMSVNV
-175 TANVAK
+175 DDKKAIFTANT
-181 FTAKNTVTPSTAPD
+181 TASNPT

-202 DKAITWKG
+202 NKAITWKG

-228 EVTVVPSSYNL
+228 KVTVVPSSYNL

-249 DGSVAPVTVTATA
+249 DGSAAPVTVTATA
-262 NNDLIYDKGD
+262 NNDLIYGD

-278 GNWTVAIT
+278 GDWTVAIT

-324 YEFVIDTD
+324 YEFIIDTD
-332 ETAETNALEATKI
+332 ETAETTALAATKI

-353 DDAKTASGTALTI
+353 DDATTASNPLDI

-378 EDKDKNNADA
+378 EDKDASNADA

-435 VTGAET
+435 VTGTET

-446 VTFVAATIE
+446 VTFVAATVE

-498 TDGNFFKED
+498 TDGNFFKAS
-507 ITESNV
+507 ISSV

-528 SKAATIKTIKY
+528 SSAATIKTIKY

-552 AGATKLTITLSDADA
+552 AGATKLTITLSDDA
-567 DGNEIK
+567 AAGNEIK

-601 GTTLTARMGYSTN
+601 GTTLTARMGWSTN

-647 GKVTELTVNKG
+647 GAVTKLSVTDG
-658 EIENA
+658 EIADAN
-663 GGLIDDNKVKYN
+663 GLIDDNKVKYN

-684 LVADIEDLTVSKD
+684 LATDLTVSKD

-739 KRTGL
+739 KRAGL

-759 MAIDGITLTTS
+759 MKIDGITLVSATP
-770 DPSAATEVKVEYD
+770 DAATKVQVAYS

-793 DPTGTT
+793 APTGTS
-799 GKDAKGVSITDMKSG
+799 KDAKGVSITDMKSG
-814 EKGTLVVTFTDKND
+814 ERVHW
-828 VVTTSTIDYQYN
+828 

>member
-1 MNKKFLSAIL
+1 
-11 FGALM
+11 M

-50 ESKIGDKGVS
+50 ESKIGDKGVT

-175 TANVAK
+175 TANEAT
-181 FTAKNTVTPSTAPD
+181 FTAKSIASSAPD

-202 DKAITWKG
+202 PGAITWKG

-262 NNDLIYDKGD
+262 NNDLIYGD
-272 RAASAN
+272 RAASAK

-332 ETAETNALEATKI
+332 EDPEATALAATKI

-353 DDAKTASGTALTI
+353 DDATTASNPLDI

-378 EDKDKNNADA
+378 EDKGASDADA
-388 HKVYDAYL
+388 HKVYDSYL

-435 VTGAET
+435 VTGTET

-446 VTFVAATIE
+446 VTFVAATVE

-498 TDGNFFKED
+498 TDGNFFKKD

-539 AKIADSEIADAPK
+539 AKIADSEIAAAPK

-567 DGNEIK
+567 AGNEIK

-601 GTTLTARMGYSTN
+601 GTTLTARMGWSTN

-635 DIEYVATYTTDA
+635 DIEYVATYTTDDDDV
-647 GKVTELTVNKG
+647 KELTVTAG
-658 EIENA
+658 EIADA

-684 LVADIEDLTVSKD
+684 LATDLTVSKD

-759 MAIDGITLTTS
+759 MKIDGIKLTTS
-770 DPSAATEVKVEYD
+770 DPSSATEVKVEYD
-783 NTEASKGTVV
+783 NTDASKGTVV
-793 DPTGTT
+793 APTGT

>member
-262 NNDLIYDKGD
+262 NNNLIYGE

-299 FATEVESQAKNVKYA
+299 FATEVESKAKNVKYA

-332 ETAETNALEATKI
+332 ETAETTALKATKI
-345 KVGGVEGT
+345 KVGGVNGT
-353 DDAKTASGTALTI
+353 DDAKNASGTALTI

-601 GTTLTARMGYSTN
+601 GTTLTARMGWSTN

-635 DIEYVATYTTDA
+635 EIEYVATYTTDD
-647 GKVTELTVNKG
+647 GDVTELTVTDG

-663 GGLIDDNKVKYN
+663 SGLIDDNKVKYN

-684 LVADIEDLTVSKD
+684 LATDLTVSKD

-759 MAIDGITLTTS
+759 MKIDGITLTTN
-770 DPSAATEVKVEYD
+770 DPSSATEVKVEYK

-793 DPTGTT
+793 APTGTAAD
-799 GKDAKGVSITDMKSG
+799 KDAKGVSITDMKSG
-814 EKGTLVVTFTDKND
+814 EKGTLVVTFTDKNG

>member
-35 INGKIDKIETTLSEL
+35 INSKIDKIETTLSEL

-82 TIKTTAPSVEKTVVT
+82 TIKTTASSVEKTVVT
-97 VDGKDLKV
+97 VDGKNLKV

-165 PKATSGMMNV
+165 PKATSGMMSV
-175 TANVAK
+175 TANEAT
-181 FTAKNTVTPSTAPD
+181 FTAKSIASSAPD

-262 NNDLIYDKGD
+262 NNNLIYGE

-332 ETAETNALEATKI
+332 ETAETTPLAATKI
-345 KVGGVEGT
+345 KVGGVNGT
-353 DDAKTASGTALTI
+353 DDAKAESNPLTI
-366 SDFKLGTNEIII
+366 SNFKLGTNEIII
-378 EDKDKNNADA
+378 EDKDESNADA

-435 VTGAET
+435 VKGTET
-441 KQYIK
+441 KQYIN
-446 VTFVAATIE
+446 VTFVAATVE

-498 TDGNFFKED
+498 TDGNFFKAS
-507 ITESNV
+507 ISSV

-539 AKIADSEIADAPK
+539 AKIAKDEIADAPK
-552 AGATKLTITLSDADA
+552 AGATKLTITLSDAADA
-567 DGNEIK
+567 GNEIK

-601 GTTLTARMGYSTN
+601 GTTLTARMGWSTN

-624 VKDGVKGLAID
+624 VKDGVKGLAIG

-647 GKVTELTVNKG
+647 GAVTELTVTDG
-658 EIENA
+658 EIADADE
-663 GGLIDDNKVKYN
+663 LIDDNKVKYN

-684 LVADIEDLTVSKD
+684 LVEDIEDLTVSKD

-739 KRTGL
+739 KRAGL

-759 MAIDGITLTTS
+759 MAIDGITLVSTTP
-770 DPSAATEVKVEYD
+770 DAATKVQVAYS

-793 DPTGTT
+793 APTGTAAD
-799 GKDAKGVSITDMKSG
+799 KDAKGVSITDMKSG
-814 EKGTLVVTFTDKND
+814 EKGTLVVTFTDKNG

>member
-1 MNKKFLSAIL
+1 M
-11 FGALM
+11 
-16 VTSTGTF
+16 
-23 VSCKDYDDDIDE
+23 
-35 INGKIDKIETTLSEL
+35 
-50 ESKIGDKGVS
+50 
-60 SVTFDEKT
+60 
-68 GVLTVVDGTGSHTY
+68 VDGTGSHTY

-165 PKATSGMMNV
+165 PKATSGMMSV
-175 TANVAK
+175 TANEAT
-181 FTAKNTVTPSTAPD
+181 FTAKSIASTAPD

-202 DKAITWKG
+202 PEAITWKG

-332 ETAETNALEATKI
+332 ETAETTALAATKI
-345 KVGGVEGT
+345 KVGGVNGT
-353 DDAKTASGTALTI
+353 DAAKTAGGTALTI
-366 SDFKLGTNEIII
+366 SNFKLGTNEIII
-378 EDKDKNNADA
+378 EDKDESNADA

-446 VTFVAATIE
+446 VTFVAATVE

-528 SKAATIKTIKY
+528 SSAATIKTIKY
-539 AKIADSEIADAPK
+539 AKIAKDEIATAPK
-552 AGATKLTITLSDADA
+552 AGATKLTITLSDDA
-567 DGNEIK
+567 AAGNEIK

-601 GTTLTARMGYSTN
+601 GTTLTARMGWSTN

-635 DIEYVATYTTDA
+635 DIEYVATYTTDDDDV
-647 GKVTELTVNKG
+647 KELTVKKG
-658 EIENA
+658 EIANA
-663 GGLIDDNKVKYN
+663 GGLIDNNKVKYN

-759 MAIDGITLTTS
+759 MKIDGITLTTN
-770 DPSAATEVKVEYD
+770 DPSSATEVKVEYD
-783 NTEASKGTVV
+783 NTEASKGKVV
-793 DPTGTT
+793 APTET

-814 EKGTLVVTFTDKND
+814 EKGTLVVTFTDKNG

>member
-50 ESKIGDKGVS
+50 ESKIGDKGVT

-175 TANVAK
+175 TANEAT
-181 FTAKNTVTPSTAPD
+181 FTAKSIASSAPD

-202 DKAITWKG
+202 PGAITWKG

-262 NNDLIYDKGD
+262 NNDLIYGD

-332 ETAETNALEATKI
+332 ETAETTALEATKI

-353 DDAKTASGTALTI
+353 DAAKTASNPLTI

-378 EDKDKNNADA
+378 EDKDASNADA

-446 VTFVAATIE
+446 VTFVAATVE

-498 TDGNFFKED
+498 TDGNFFKAS
-507 ITESNV
+507 ISSV

-528 SKAATIKTIKY
+528 SSAATIKTIKY

-552 AGATKLTITLSDADA
+552 AGATKLTITLSDAA
-567 DGNEIK
+567 AAGNEIK

-601 GTTLTARMGYSTN
+601 GTTLTARMGWSTN

-647 GKVTELTVNKG
+647 GAVTKLTVTDG
-658 EIENA
+658 EIEDA

-684 LVADIEDLTVSKD
+684 LATDLTVSKD

-739 KRTGL
+739 KRAGL

-759 MAIDGITLTTS
+759 MKIDGITLTTN
-770 DPSAATEVKVEYD
+770 DPSSATEVKVEYD
-783 NTEASKGTVV
+783 NTEASKGKVV
-793 DPTGTT
+793 DPTGTAAD
-799 GKDAKGVSITDMKSG
+799 GNAKGVSITDMKSG
-814 EKGTLVVTFTDKND
+814 EKGTLVVTFTDKNG

>member
-151 TLPDANGEMKTIKL
+151 TLPDANGEMKIIKL

-175 TANVAK
+175 TANEAT
-181 FTAKNTVTPSTAPD
+181 FTAKSIASTAPD

-228 EVTVVPSSYNL
+228 KVTVVPSSYNL

-249 DGSVAPVTVTATA
+249 DGSAAPVTVTATA
-262 NNDLIYDKGD
+262 NNDLICGD

-299 FATEVESQAKNVKYA
+299 FATEVEGDPKNVKYA

-332 ETAETNALEATKI
+332 ETAETTVLAATKI

-353 DDAKTASGTALTI
+353 DDAKNASNPLDI
-366 SDFKLGTNEIII
+366 SNFKLGTNEIII
-378 EDKDKNNADA
+378 EDKDASNADA

-435 VTGAET
+435 VTGTET

-446 VTFVAATIE
+446 VTFVAATVE

-498 TDGNFFKED
+498 TDGNFFKKD
-507 ITESNV
+507 ITKSNV

-528 SKAATIKTIKY
+528 SSAATIKTIKY

-552 AGATKLTITLSDADA
+552 AGATKLTITLSDAADA
-567 DGNEIK
+567 GNEIK

-601 GTTLTARMGYSTN
+601 GTTLTARMGWSTN

-635 DIEYVATYTTDA
+635 DIEYVATYTTDDDDV
-647 GKVTELTVNKG
+647 KELTVKKG
-658 EIENA
+658 EIANA

-759 MAIDGITLTTS
+759 MKIDGITLTTN
-770 DPSAATEVKVEYD
+770 DPSSATEVKVEYD

-793 DPTGTT
+793 APTGTAAS
-799 GKDAKGVSITDMKSG
+799 KDAKGVSITDMKSG
-814 EKGTLVVTFTDKND
+814 EKGTLVVTFTDKNG

>member
-1 MNKKFLSAIL
+1 
-11 FGALM
+11 M

-35 INGKIDKIETTLSEL
+35 INSKIDKIETTLSEL
-50 ESKIGDKGVS
+50 ESKIGDKGVT

-165 PKATSGMMNV
+165 PKATSGMMSV
-175 TANVAK
+175 TANEAT
-181 FTAKNTVTPSTAPD
+181 FTAKSIASSAPD

-223 RYTEG
+223 RYTER

-262 NNDLIYDKGD
+262 NNDLIYGE

-332 ETAETNALEATKI
+332 ETAETTALAATKI

-353 DDAKTASGTALTI
+353 DDAKTASNPLTI
-366 SDFKLGTNEIII
+366 SNFKLGTNEIII
-378 EDKDKNNADA
+378 EDKDASNADA

-435 VTGAET
+435 VTGTET
-441 KQYIK
+441 KQYIN
-446 VTFVAATIE
+446 VTFVAATVE

-528 SKAATIKTIKY
+528 SSAATIKTIKY

-552 AGATKLTITLSDADA
+552 AGATKLTITLSDDA
-567 DGNEIK
+567 AAGNEIK

-601 GTTLTARMGYSTN
+601 GTTLTARMGYSSN

-624 VKDGVKGLAID
+624 VKDGVKGLAIG
-635 DIEYVATYTTDA
+635 DIEYVATYTTND
-647 GKVTELTVNKG
+647 GDVTKLTVTAG
-658 EIENA
+658 EIADA
-663 GGLIDDNKVKYN
+663 GGLIVDNKVKYN

-684 LVADIEDLTVSKD
+684 LATDLTVSKD

-759 MAIDGITLTTS
+759 MKIDGIKLTTS
-770 DPSAATEVKVEYD
+770 DPSDATEVKVEYD

-793 DPTGTT
+793 APTGTAAD
-799 GKDAKGVSITDMKSG
+799 KDAKGVSITGMKSG

>member
-1 MNKKFLSAIL
+1 M
-11 FGALM
+11 
-16 VTSTGTF
+16 
-23 VSCKDYDDDIDE
+23 
-35 INGKIDKIETTLSEL
+35 
-50 ESKIGDKGVS
+50 
-60 SVTFDEKT
+60 
-68 GVLTVVDGTGSHTY
+68 
-82 TIKTTAPSVEKTVVT
+82 
-97 VDGKDLKV
+97 
-105 DGKVIGQLGDTVEVK
+105 
-120 DNELYVN
+120 
-127 GKATGIKVGKYAILE
+127 
-142 NDADGMYTI
+142 
-151 TLPDANGEMKTIKL
+151 
-165 PKATSGMMNV
+165 
-175 TANVAK
+175 
-181 FTAKNTVTPSTAPD
+181 
-195 GIAWGKA
+195 
-202 DKAITWKG
+202 
-210 AKGNIAKGQLLLG
+210 
-223 RYTEG
+223 
-228 EVTVVPSSYNL
+228 
-239 GAQTLKLVAS
+239 
-249 DGSVAPVTVTATA
+249 
-262 NNDLIYDKGD
+262 
-272 RAASAN
+272 
-278 GNWTVAIT
+278 
-286 MDETVTA
+286 
-293 DNIATA
+293 
-299 FATEVESQAKNVKYA
+299 KYA

-332 ETAETNALEATKI
+332 ETAETTVLAATKI
-345 KVGGVEGT
+345 KVGGVNGT
-353 DDAKTASGTALTI
+353 DDAKAASNPLTI

-378 EDKDKNNADA
+378 EDKAADNADA

-435 VTGAET
+435 VTGTET

-446 VTFVAATIE
+446 VTFVAATVE

-528 SKAATIKTIKY
+528 SSAATIKTIKY
-539 AKIADSEIADAPK
+539 AKIADSEIATAPK
-552 AGATKLTITLSDADA
+552 AGATKLTITLSDDA
-567 DGNEIK
+567 AAGNEIK

-601 GTTLTARMGYSTN
+601 GTTLTARMGWSTN

-635 DIEYVATYTTDA
+635 DIEYVATYTTND
-647 GKVTELTVNKG
+647 GDVTELTVTAG
-658 EIENA
+658 EIADA
-663 GGLIDDNKVKYN
+663 GGLIVDNKVKYN

-684 LVADIEDLTVSKD
+684 LATDLTVSKD

-759 MAIDGITLTTS
+759 MKIDGITLTTN
-770 DPSAATEVKVEYD
+770 DPSSATEVKVEYS

-793 DPTGTT
+793 APTGTD
-799 GKDAKGVSITDMKSG
+799 KDAKGVSITDMKSG
-814 EKGTLVVTFTDKND
+814 EKGTLVVTFTDKNG

>member
-228 EVTVVPSSYNL
+228 KVTVVPSSYNL

-262 NNDLIYDKGD
+262 DNDLIYGD

-332 ETAETNALEATKI
+332 ETAETTALAATKI
-345 KVGGVEGT
+345 KVGGAEGT
-353 DDAKTASGTALTI
+353 DDAKNASNPLTI

-378 EDKDKNNADA
+378 EDKDASDADA

-435 VTGAET
+435 VTGTET
-441 KQYIK
+441 KQYIN
-446 VTFVAATIE
+446 VTFVAATVE

-539 AKIADSEIADAPK
+539 AKIADSEIAAAPK

-567 DGNEIK
+567 AGNEIK

-601 GTTLTARMGYSTN
+601 GTTLTARMGWSTN

-647 GKVTELTVNKG
+647 GKVTELTVNNG

-663 GGLIDDNKVKYN
+663 GGLIVENKVKYN

-684 LVADIEDLTVSKD
+684 LATDLTVSKD

-739 KRTGL
+739 KRAGL

-759 MAIDGITLTTS
+759 MKIDGITLVSTTP
-770 DPSAATEVKVEYD
+770 DAATKVQVAYK

-793 DPTGTT
+793 APTGTAAS
-799 GKDAKGVSITDMKSG
+799 KDAKGVSITDMRSG
-814 EKGTLVVTFTDKND
+814 EKGTLVVTFTDKNG

>member
-324 YEFVIDTD
+324 YEFIIDTD
-332 ETAETNALEATKI
+332 ETAETTALAATKI

-353 DDAKTASGTALTI
+353 DAAKAASNPLTI

-378 EDKDKNNADA
+378 EDKDVSNADA

-446 VTFVAATIE
+446 VTFVAATVE

-498 TDGNFFKED
+498 TDGNFFKAS
-507 ITESNV
+507 ISSV

-528 SKAATIKTIKY
+528 SSAATIKTIKY
-539 AKIADSEIADAPK
+539 AKIAEDEIATAPK
-552 AGATKLTITLSDADA
+552 AGATKLTITLSDAA
-567 DGNEIK
+567 AAGNEIK

-601 GTTLTARMGYSTN
+601 GTTLTARMGWKSNN

-647 GKVTELTVNKG
+647 DKVTELTVKKG

-663 GGLIDDNKVKYN
+663 SGLIADNKVKYN

-684 LVADIEDLTVSKD
+684 LAKDLTVSKD

-705 FEDAKI
+705 FEDPKI

-739 KRTGL
+739 KRAGL

-759 MAIDGITLTTS
+759 MAIDGITLVSTTPS
-770 DPSAATEVKVEYD
+770 DATEVKVEYD
-783 NTEASKGTVV
+783 NTEASKGKVV
-793 DPTGTT
+793 APTGTT
-799 GKDAKGVSITDMKSG
+799 SKDAKGVSITDMKSG

>member
-97 VDGKDLKV
+97 VDGKNLKV

-165 PKATSGMMNV
+165 PKATSGMMSV
-175 TANVAK
+175 TANEAT
-181 FTAKNTVTPSTAPD
+181 FTAKSIASSAPD

-202 DKAITWKG
+202 PGAITWKG

-262 NNDLIYDKGD
+262 NNDLIYGE

-332 ETAETNALEATKI
+332 EDPEVTALEATKI

-353 DDAKTASGTALTI
+353 DDAKTASGTPLAI

-378 EDKDKNNADA
+378 EDKAADNADA

-446 VTFVAATIE
+446 VTFVAATVE

-483 TDEQADKVQGNITWA
+483 TDEQADKVQGNITWV
-498 TDGNFFKED
+498 TDGNFFKAS
-507 ITESNV
+507 ISSV

-528 SKAATIKTIKY
+528 SSAATIKTIKY

-552 AGATKLTITLSDADA
+552 AGATKLTITLSDAADA
-567 DGNEIK
+567 GNEIK

-601 GTTLTARMGYSTN
+601 GTTLTARMGWSTN

-663 GGLIDDNKVKYN
+663 DGLIVEKKVKYN

-759 MAIDGITLTTS
+759 MAIDGITLTTN
-770 DPSAATEVKVEYD
+770 DPSSATEVKVEYS
-783 NTEASKGTVV
+783 NTDASKGTVV
-793 DPTGTT
+793 APKGTAA

-814 EKGTLVVTFTDKND
+814 EKGTLVVTFTDKNN

>member
-1 MNKKFLSAIL
+1 M
-11 FGALM
+11 
-16 VTSTGTF
+16 
-23 VSCKDYDDDIDE
+23 
-35 INGKIDKIETTLSEL
+35 
-50 ESKIGDKGVS
+50 
-60 SVTFDEKT
+60 
-68 GVLTVVDGTGSHTY
+68 VDGTGSHTY

-175 TANVAK
+175 TANETT
-181 FTAKNTVTPSTAPD
+181 FTAKSIASTAPD

-249 DGSVAPVTVTATA
+249 DGSAAPVTVTATA
-262 NNDLIYDKGD
+262 NNDLIYGE

-332 ETAETNALEATKI
+332 ETAETTALAATKI

-353 DDAKTASGTALTI
+353 DAATTASNPLTI
-366 SDFKLGTNEIII
+366 SNFKLGTNEIII
-378 EDKDKNNADA
+378 EDKDASNADA

-435 VTGAET
+435 VTGTET

-446 VTFVAATIE
+446 VTFVAATVE

-528 SKAATIKTIKY
+528 SSAATIKTIKY
-539 AKIADSEIADAPK
+539 AKIADSEIATAPK
-552 AGATKLTITLSDADA
+552 AGATKLTITLSDDA
-567 DGNEIK
+567 AAGNEIK

-578 YTITLPSFDELAV
+578 YTITLPSFNELAV

-601 GTTLTARMGYSTN
+601 GTTLTARMGWSTN

-635 DIEYVATYTTDA
+635 DIEYVATYTTND
-647 GKVTELTVNKG
+647 GDVTELTVTAG
-658 EIENA
+658 EIADA
-663 GGLIDDNKVKYN
+663 GGLIVDNKVKYN

-684 LVADIEDLTVSKD
+684 LAKDLTVSKD

-759 MAIDGITLTTS
+759 MAIDGIKLTTN
-770 DPSAATEVKVEYD
+770 DPSDATEVKVEYD
-783 NTEASKGTVV
+783 NTDASKGKVV
-793 DPTGTT
+793 APTET

-814 EKGTLVVTFTDKND
+814 EKGTLVVTFTDKNG

>member
-35 INGKIDKIETTLSEL
+35 INSKIDKIETTLSEL

-82 TIKTTAPSVEKTVVT
+82 TIKTTASSVEKTVVT

-165 PKATSGMMNV
+165 PKATSGMMSV
-175 TANVAK
+175 TANEAT
-181 FTAKNTVTPSTAPD
+181 FTAKSIASSAPD

-262 NNDLIYDKGD
+262 NNNLIYGD

-332 ETAETNALEATKI
+332 ETAEATALEATKI

-353 DDAKTASGTALTI
+353 DAAKAASNPLTI

-378 EDKDKNNADA
+378 EDKAADNADA

-435 VTGAET
+435 VKGAET

-446 VTFVAATIE
+446 VTFVAATVE

-498 TDGNFFKED
+498 TDGNFFKAS
-507 ITESNV
+507 ISSV

-528 SKAATIKTIKY
+528 SSAATIKTIKY

-552 AGATKLTITLSDADA
+552 AGATKLTITLSDAA
-567 DGNEIK
+567 AAGNEIK

-601 GTTLTARMGYSTN
+601 GTTLTARMGWSTN

-635 DIEYVATYTTDA
+635 EIEYVATYTTDD

-663 GGLIDDNKVKYN
+663 DGLIDDNKVKYN

-684 LVADIEDLTVSKD
+684 LAKDLTVSKD

-739 KRTGL
+739 KRAGL

-759 MAIDGITLTTS
+759 MAIDGITLVSTTPS
-770 DPSAATEVKVEYD
+770 DATEVKVEYD
-783 NTEASKGTVV
+783 NTEASKGKVV
-793 DPTGTT
+793 APKGTAAD
-799 GKDAKGVSITDMKSG
+799 KDAKGVSITDMKSG